1 MGDLLKVHIA
11 KALVI
16 SLLICA
22 CSGGENSRLREIART
37 RQCRAN
43 MNILCTDQA
52 VYHML
57 HGSWSLSITELDAEA
72 DRPVPLVCPADD
84 QEYIMVADSAGYT
97 ISCPSGVHGSVA
109 TGQPSWHEGSG
120 SD

>member
-1 MGDLLKVHIA
+1 M
-11 KALVI
+11 

-22 CSGGENSRLREIART
+22 CGSGENSRLRDVART

-57 HGSWSLSITELDAEA
+57 HGNWCQSIAELDAEA
-72 DRPVPLVCPADD
+72 DRPVPLVCPLDD
-84 QEYIMVADSAGYT
+84 QEYVMAVDSTGYT
-97 ISCPSGVHGSVA
+97 IACPSGVHGSVNM
-109 TGQPSWHEGSG
+109 GQPSWHEGS
-120 SD
+120 DCD